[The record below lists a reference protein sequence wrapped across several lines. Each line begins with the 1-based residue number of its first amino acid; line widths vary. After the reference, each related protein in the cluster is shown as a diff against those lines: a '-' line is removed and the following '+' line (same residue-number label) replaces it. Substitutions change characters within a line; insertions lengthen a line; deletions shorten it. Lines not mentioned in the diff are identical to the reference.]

1 MLKQQSKLLTTI
13 AVCLDLCSIVV
24 AFLLAYVLR
33 SCQVKHLEPIHHYIW
48 ILLVMLPTWYFLLA
62 HLGVYAS
69 LRTRSLWSLGAA
81 LIKVHVL
88 GAIVVAASVYLII
101 PHDFSRWFFLFDII
115 CCFVLLFLVK
125 GSLKLLLSIIR
136 SRGRNIRQLVIVGSN
151 VKADRLV
158 QLIHEHALW
167 GLKIVGVFA
176 GTTPET
182 GQQPS
187 TMLLGYPCLGS
198 DGEALLAFCK
208 ANPVDEVIF
217 CQSGDSGKPT
227 DSLLADLAIVG
238 VTTRVVFDVY
248 QSQHFRAELDIFH
261 DELPMV
267 TYSSKAF
274 SADQLFLKRLLDIVG
289 SLVGLAITACM
300 LPLVALAIK
309 LEDPGP
315 IFFGQHRVGLNR
327 RIFKCWKFR
336 SMFVDA
342 EARKKELMAQNEM
355 KGAMFKMKDDPRV
368 TKVGKFI
375 RKTSIDEL
383 PQFWNVLQG
392 DMSLVGTRPPTPDEV
407 ATYENWHLRRVS
419 IKPGITGLWQV
430 SGRNQIQDF
439 DDVVRLDLQ
448 YIDTWTIWLD
458 VKILLKTIWVVFAGR
473 GAR

>member
-1 MLKQQSKLLTTI
+1 MLKQQSRLLTII
-13 AVCLDLCSIVV
+13 AICLDICSL
-24 AFLLAYVLR
+24 LLAFVLAYILR
-33 SCQVKHLEPIHHYIW
+33 SCQVKQLEPIHHYIW
-48 ILLVMLPTWYFLLA
+48 ILLVMVPTWYFLLA
-62 HLGVYAS
+62 RFGVYAS
-69 LRTRSLWSLGAA
+69 LRTRSTWSLIAVLA
-81 LIKVHVL
+81 KVHMV
-88 GAIVVAASVYLII
+88 GAVIVAASVYLVT
-101 PHDFSRWFFLFDII
+101 PYDFSRWFFFFTISSS
-115 CCFVLLFLVK
+115 FVLLLMVK
-125 GSLKLLLSIIR
+125 VSLKLLLSFIR
-136 SRGRNIRQLVIVGSN
+136 IRGRNVRQLVIVGYSA
-151 VKADRLV
+151 KAERLV

-167 GLKIVGVFA
+167 GLRIVGVFA
-176 GTTPET
+176 YAIPEKEQLPTT
-182 GQQPS
+182 
-187 TMLLGYPCLGS
+187 LLGYPCLGS
-198 DGEALLAFCK
+198 NGDSLLAFCK

-217 CQSGDSGKPT
+217 CQSNDSGKPT
-227 DSLLADLAIVG
+227 DSLLADLETVG
-238 VTTRVVFDVY
+238 VTARVIFDVY
-248 QSQHFRAELDIFH
+248 QSQNFRAELDIFH
-261 DELPMV
+261 NELPMV
-267 TYSSKAF
+267 TYCSKAF

-289 SLVGLAITACM
+289 SLVGLAITASM
-300 LPLVALAIK
+300 LPFVALAIK

-315 IFFGQHRVGLNR
+315 LFFGQNRVGLNR

-336 SMFVDA
+336 SMFLDA
-342 EARKKELMAQNEM
+342 EDRKKELMAQNEM

-368 TKVGKFI
+368 TRVGKFI

-448 YIDTWTIWLD
+448 YIDTWTIWQD